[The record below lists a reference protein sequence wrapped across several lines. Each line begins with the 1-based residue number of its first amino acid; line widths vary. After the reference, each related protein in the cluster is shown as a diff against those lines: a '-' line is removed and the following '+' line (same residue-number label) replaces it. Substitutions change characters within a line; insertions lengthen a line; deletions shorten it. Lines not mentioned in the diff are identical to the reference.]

1 MKRFI
6 RILLASLAIATA
18 HAGSFGGPPPF
29 SNGSPLVTG
38 VDGTYQA
45 AARGTNVSGVF
56 RFAYSN
62 GSQTS
67 SSSANSWVFFV
78 AGQALRGQVTAAI
91 NTKTI
96 SGVLDSGSANF
107 ATNTNG
113 GVSLPVIL
121 ANQGSQGA
129 GYFNGKLQLNSAY
142 GYFSGSGSLNGA
154 PAQTN
159 QFVVISTNAL
169 GTATTTIQ
177 FTNAAS
183 SLGVNAFKFTGVRTS
198 IRIGSTSTGSISNS
212 TN

>member
-1 MKRFI
+1 MKRSFAV
-6 RILLASLAIATA
+6 LLASLATVTV

-29 SNGSPLVTG
+29 KNGSPLITG

-45 AARGTNVSGVF
+45 VARGKNVSGVF

-62 GSQTS
+62 GSQTAS
-67 SSSANSWVFFV
+67 FAANSWVFFV

-96 SGVLDSGSANF
+96 SGVLDSGSASF

-113 GVSLPVIL
+113 AISLPVVL
-121 ANQGSQGA
+121 ANQSSQGA
-129 GYFNGKLQLNSAY
+129 GYFNGKLQLNNAA

-159 QFVVISTNAL
+159 EYVVVATNGFL
-169 GTATTTIQ
+169 NIR

-183 SLGVNAFKFTGVRTS
+183 ALGVNPFKFTGVRMSTTA
-198 IRIGSTSTGSISNS
+198 STSTN
-212 TN
+212 